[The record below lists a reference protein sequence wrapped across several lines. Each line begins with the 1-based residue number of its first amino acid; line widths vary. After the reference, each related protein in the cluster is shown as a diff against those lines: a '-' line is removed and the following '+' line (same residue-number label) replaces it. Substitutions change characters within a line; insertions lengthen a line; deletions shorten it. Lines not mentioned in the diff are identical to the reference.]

1 MAEME
6 SLVKGMV
13 EKFKTRDLDVLYAKC
28 SGFPNPTE
36 IQGAE
41 PDVVAWDPSK
51 ELYHLG
57 LVAGSSDGF
66 SDDFV
71 KKTRVLASMMMST
84 GTSEGKRLPFYLGF
98 TKESAN
104 DLEEN
109 LQKIDPKSKEN
120 IEKLEI

>member
-1 MAEME
+1 ME

-13 EKFKTRDLDVLYAKC
+13 EKFKTKDLDVLYAKC

-57 LVAGSSDGF
+57 LVASSSSEF
-66 SDDFV
+66 SDNFV
-71 KKTRVLASMMMST
+71 KKTSVLASMMMST
-84 GTSEGKRLPFYLGF
+84 GTSEGKRLPLHLGF
-98 TKESAN
+98 TKESASN
-104 DLEEN
+104 LEEN